1 MKHFAACTA
10 ALFAAPLCMVAQAAD
25 VNVFVDQTIDLV
37 NSLSAIVNEATPE
50 NAGQM
55 TLRIL
60 ALKPQADELKKMAE
74 SMSDEDNKALESNA
88 EATARLTGAM
98 MGLFAAM
105 GKLQTAMENENTT
118 PEQKTAI
125 RVLGMAIDSVMSDG
139 DNEQHDDE
147 EDES

>member
-37 NSLSAIVNEATPE
+37 NSLTAIVNETTPE

-74 SMSDEDNKALESNA
+74 SMSEDLESNPEIIA
-88 EATARLTGAM
+88 KITNAM
-98 MGLFAAM
+98 MSLFTSM
-105 GKLQTAMENENTT
+105 GKLQAAMENENTT

-125 RVLGMAIDSVMSDG
+125 RMLVMAIDSVMSDG

>member
-37 NSLSAIVNEATPE
+37 NSLSAIVNETTPE

-74 SMSDEDNKALESNA
+74 GMSEDLESNPEIIA
-88 EATARLTGAM
+88 KITNAM
-98 MGLFAAM
+98 MSLFTSM
-105 GKLQTAMENENTT
+105 GKLQAAMENENTT

-125 RVLGMAIDSVMSDG
+125 RMLVMAIDSVMSDG

>member
-37 NSLSAIVNEATPE
+37 NSLSDILNKVTPE

-55 TLRIL
+55 DQEIL
-60 ALKPQADELKKMAE
+60 ALKPKADELKKMAE
-74 SMSDEDNKALESNA
+74 SMSDEDNKALESNP
-88 EATARLTGAM
+88 EATAKLTGAM

-105 GKLQTAMENENTT
+105 GKLQSIMEDENTT
-118 PEQKTAI
+118 PEQKAAI
-125 RVLGMAIDSVMSDG
+125 QKLGQTIDSVMSD
-139 DNEQHDDE
+139 DDEHDDE
-147 EDES
+147 DDEA